1 MTRTPPTEV
10 QLVYPRPQI
19 DSAGA
24 ARLAAEH
31 FGLRGSA
38 TELPSERDRNFLI
51 ETETGERAVLKIANE
66 AEDRSV
72 LDLQH
77 AALERIMAADPSSR
91 VPHVIRTTDH
101 RDLVTAELAG
111 TRHLVRMLNWVPGEP
126 LAEVRPKTIAHFRS
140 LGELLGRID
149 AALAGFDHP
158 AAHRTLKWDLAQAGW
173 ILGQLDAIG
182 DAGRRGLVERMFRL
196 YQHQVQ
202 PVWGSL
208 PAQIIYN
215 DANDY
220 NILVASEADTSP
232 AAVGAIDFGDMV
244 RTARVAEIGIA
255 AAYAM
260 LGAPDPIAVAGAIA
274 AGYDAVN
281 PLGDDELSAI
291 FPLIAA
297 RLCVSVV
304 NSALQQRAM
313 PDNSYLTISEAPA
326 WDLLRRLADI
336 HPRLA
341 HYRLRDACGRDPVPA
356 AARVSRWIEA
366 NREQLYPVI
375 PVPGDGGRP
384 VRIDL
389 SVGSSFIDDLRL
401 LADEP
406 RLSAKIDAFL
416 ADRGARVGIGE
427 YNEPRLVYTTE
438 QFRVEGIEGAEWRTI
453 HIGLD
458 LFAQPGT
465 PVRTPLAGKV
475 HSVRNNAAPGD
486 YGPTVIVEHALRD
499 GEGDF
504 QAYTLYGH
512 LDLETLRD
520 VSPGQPLAAGAVVG
534 RLGAAAV
541 NGGWS
546 PHVHFQLIVD
556 LLDRTGE
563 FPGVARPAERQVW
576 TGLSP
581 DPHRLAGAPDLGDRD
596 ALTAAG
602 ILERRRELTGPNL
615 SIAYQRPLHIV
626 RGWMQHLYDAEGR
639 RFLDAVNNVPHVG
652 HSHPAVTRAGQR
664 QMAVLNTN
672 TRYLHESVVRYAGRL
687 AATLPDPLRVCF
699 FVNSGSEAN
708 ELALRMAW
716 THTGRR
722 GTIVVDGAYHGN
734 TSTLVELSPYKCEAA
749 GGRGLAGYAR
759 KVPLPD
765 PYRGLYPGTGASVGA
780 SYAAHVDGAIAAL
793 AAAGHPLG
801 AFLCESILSCG
812 GQIVLPPGYLEQVY
826 GRVRAA
832 GGVAIADEVQVG
844 FGRVGTHF
852 WGFETQRVVPDIV
865 VMGKPA
871 GNGHPL
877 GIVVTSAAIARSFA
891 NGMEYFSTFGG
902 NPVSSAIGLAVLDVI
917 DRERLQWRALETGN
931 YLLARL
937 ADVMTRHPAIGD
949 VRGLGLFIGIE
960 FVANR
965 DTKLPDAPAAAYVVN
980 RMRDKGVLLS
990 TDGPDHNVIKI
1001 KPPMVFGPA
1010 DADQLLEALEA
1021 VLGEDAVR
1029 RRG

>member
-1 MTRTPPTEV
+1 M
-10 QLVYPRPQI
+10 
-19 DSAGA
+19 
-24 ARLAAEH
+24 
-31 FGLRGSA
+31 
-38 TELPSERDRNFLI
+38 
-51 ETETGERAVLKIANE
+51 
-66 AEDRSV
+66 
-72 LDLQH
+72 
-77 AALERIMAADPSSR
+77 
-91 VPHVIRTTDH
+91 
-101 RDLVTAELAG
+101 
-111 TRHLVRMLNWVPGEP
+111 
-126 LAEVRPKTIAHFRS
+126 
-140 LGELLGRID
+140 
-149 AALAGFDHP
+149 
-158 AAHRTLKWDLAQAGW
+158 AQATG
-173 ILGQLDAIG
+173 
-182 DAGRRGLVERMFRL
+182 
-196 YQHQVQ
+196 
-202 PVWGSL
+202 
-208 PAQIIYN
+208 
-215 DANDY
+215 
-220 NILVASEADTSP
+220 
-232 AAVGAIDFGDMV
+232 
-244 RTARVAEIGIA
+244 
-255 AAYAM
+255 
-260 LGAPDPIAVAGAIA
+260 
-274 AGYDAVN
+274 N
-281 PLGDDELSAI
+281 P
-291 FPLIAA
+291 
-297 RLCVSVV
+297 
-304 NSALQQRAM
+304 N
-313 PDNSYLTISEAPA
+313 
-326 WDLLRRLADI
+326 
-336 HPRLA
+336 
-341 HYRLRDACGRDPVPA
+341 
-356 AARVSRWIEA
+356 
-366 NREQLYPVI
+366 
-375 PVPGDGGRP
+375 
-384 VRIDL
+384 
-389 SVGSSFIDDLRL
+389 
-401 LADEP
+401 
-406 RLSAKIDAFL
+406 K
-416 ADRGARVGIGE
+416 